1 MAREDDGDDGA
12 RLGANADAPV
22 AAVATKR
29 ADNADRYFMVAL
41 VGRVRFL
48 FVILVSIGKKQF
60 LIQRALDLA
69 FLTTESAS

>member
-1 MAREDDGDDGA
+1 MAREDDGDEKG

-48 FVILVSIGKKQF
+48 SVILVSIGKKQF
-60 LIQRALDLA
+60 LIQRAWTLL
-69 FLTTESAS
+69 F